1 VAKKSMIVKN
11 EKKAASAEKF
21 RKVRAE
27 LRKIIR
33 SPKTTPEAKYEAQ
46 VKLGSLPRMSL
57 QTRVSNRCKITG
69 RPRGYLRKFQMSRI
83 AFRDNASRGMLPGV
97 IKASW

>member
-1 VAKKSMIVKN
+1 MIVKN
-11 EKKAASAEKF
+11 EKKAASSEKF

-33 SPKTTPEAKYEAQ
+33 SPNTTPEARYEAQ
-46 VKLGSLPRMSL
+46 VKLGSLPRRSL
-57 QTRVSNRCKITG
+57 STQVSNRCKITG